1 MTRSTNGR
9 SSVAKQDEIDPVRK
23 AARAWAL
30 TGLAL
35 SIPALLLAMLSSGG
49 GHGDYQFA
57 RAAFPI
63 PMLLTFNGSINLL
76 SLVAALVQFPVYGW
90 IVGSAMAR
98 REYGRLI
105 VVAVLHVLAVV
116 ACFSGLLPNFS

>member
-1 MTRSTNGR
+1 MTSSTNGR

-35 SIPALLLAMLSSGG
+35 SIPALLQAMLSSGG

-57 RAAFPI
+57 RTAFPI
-63 PMLLTFNGSINLL
+63 PMLLTFNGSINPL